1 MALSG
6 IYDDD
11 GGYILTQ
18 EKDDM
23 DGTEVVPTGND
34 DTDPPTNV
42 PGIPDDSEPSGDNV
56 PLNLEDYYITGQL
69 QSAEFGLHCS
79 HN

>member
-1 MALSG
+1 MELSG

-23 DGTEVVPTGND
+23 DGTEVFPYTPSH
-34 DTDPPTNV
+34 TPTNV
-42 PGIPDDSEPSGDNV
+42 PGEPDNSEPSGDNI
-56 PLNLEDYYITGQL
+56 PLNLEDYYITRQL

>member
-18 EKDDM
+18 ENDDM
-23 DGTEVVPTGND
+23 DGTMVDPTEDD
-34 DTDPPTNV
+34 DTATNIPGV
-42 PGIPDDSEPSGDNV
+42 PDNSKPSGDNV